1 MEIAIAIVT
10 LILLCILTLNA
21 LYFFI
26 SMIISDWRAN
36 KAAKELSNLFN
47 KLIEEKK
54 IEEKKAEKS
63 NNKTESI
70 DYSKMNII
78 DLKKIAQKKKIKGYY
93 KLSKDELLKVLRET
107 EILAK

>member
-1 MEIAIAIVT
+1 METAIAIIT
-10 LILLCILTLNA
+10 LILLCVLTLNA

-47 KLIEEKK
+47 KL

>member
-26 SMIISDWRAN
+26 SMIISDWKAN
-36 KAAKELSNLFN
+36 KAVKELSNLLN
-47 KLIEEKK
+47 KLMEEKK
-54 IEEKKAEKS
+54 M
-63 NNKTESI
+63 NKTTNI

-78 DLKKIAQKKKIKGYY
+78 ELKKIAQKKKIKGYY

-107 EILAK
+107 EILPE

>member
-1 MEIAIAIVT
+1 MGIAIAIVT

-26 SMIISDWRAN
+26 SMIISDWKAN

-54 IEEKKAEKS
+54 T
-63 NNKTESI
+63 NKTTNI

>member
-36 KAAKELSNLFN
+36 KTAKELSNLFN
-47 KLIEEKK
+47 KL

>member
-21 LYFFI
+21 SYFFI

-47 KLIEEKK
+47 KL

>member
-26 SMIISDWRAN
+26 SMIISDWKAN
-36 KAAKELSNLFN
+36 KAVKELSNLLN

-54 IEEKKAEKS
+54 T
-63 NNKTESI
+63 NKTTNI

>member
-26 SMIISDWRAN
+26 SMIISDWKAN
-36 KAAKELSNLFN
+36 KAAKELSNLLN
-47 KLIEEKK
+47 NLMEEKK
-54 IEEKKAEKS
+54 T
-63 NNKTESI
+63 NKTTNI

>member
-1 MEIAIAIVT
+1 
-10 LILLCILTLNA
+10 
-21 LYFFI
+21 
-26 SMIISDWRAN
+26 MIISDWRAN

-54 IEEKKAEKS
+54 SEKS
-63 NNKTESI
+63 NNKIESI

>member
-26 SMIISDWRAN
+26 SMIISDWKAN
-36 KAAKELSNLFN
+36 KAAKELSNLLN
-47 KLIEEKK
+47 KLMEEKK
-54 IEEKKAEKS
+54 T
-63 NNKTESI
+63 NKTTNI

-78 DLKKIAQKKKIKGYY
+78 DLKKIEKKKKIKGYY

>member
-26 SMIISDWRAN
+26 SMIISDWKAN
-36 KAAKELSNLFN
+36 KAVKELSNLLN
-47 KLIEEKK
+47 KLMEEKK
-54 IEEKKAEKS
+54 M
-63 NNKTESI
+63 NKTTNI

>member
-26 SMIISDWRAN
+26 SMIISDWKAN

-54 IEEKKAEKS
+54 TSLLQVQFQLCMEIKHGIYMEQVVIVIE
-63 NNKTESI
+63 T
-70 DYSKMNII
+70 
-78 DLKKIAQKKKIKGYY
+78 
-93 KLSKDELLKVLRET
+93 
-107 EILAK
+107 

>member
-1 MEIAIAIVT
+1 METAIAIVT

-54 IEEKKAEKS
+54 A
-63 NNKTESI
+63 NKMTNI

>member
-26 SMIISDWRAN
+26 SMIISDWKAN

-54 IEEKKAEKS
+54 T
-63 NNKTESI
+63 NKTTNI

>member
-26 SMIISDWRAN
+26 SMIISDWKAN
-36 KAAKELSNLFN
+36 KAAKELSNLLN
-47 KLIEEKK
+47 KLMEEKK
-54 IEEKKAEKS
+54 T
-63 NNKTESI
+63 NKTTNI

>member
-21 LYFFI
+21 LYFFV

-54 IEEKKAEKS
+54 SEKS
-63 NNKTESI
+63 NNKIESI

>member
-1 MEIAIAIVT
+1 MEITIAIVT

-26 SMIISDWRAN
+26 SMIISDWKAN

-54 IEEKKAEKS
+54 T
-63 NNKTESI
+63 NKTTNI

>member
-26 SMIISDWRAN
+26 SMIISDWKAN

-54 IEEKKAEKS
+54 T
-63 NNKTESI
+63 NKTTNI

-93 KLSKDELLKVLRET
+93 KLSKDELIKVLRET

>member
-26 SMIISDWRAN
+26 SMIISDWKAN
-36 KAAKELSNLFN
+36 KAAKELSNLLN
-47 KLIEEKK
+47 KLMEEKK
-54 IEEKKAEKS
+54 M
-63 NNKTESI
+63 NKTTNI

-78 DLKKIAQKKKIKGYY
+78 ELKKIAQKKKIKGYY

-107 EILAK
+107 EILPE

>member
-1 MEIAIAIVT
+1 METAIAIVT

-47 KLIEEKK
+47 KL

>member
-26 SMIISDWRAN
+26 SMIISDWKAN

-54 IEEKKAEKS
+54 T
-63 NNKTESI
+63 NKTTNI

-93 KLSKDELLKVLRET
+93 KLSNDELLKVLRET

>member
-1 MEIAIAIVT
+1 MKCT

-26 SMIISDWRAN
+26 SMIISDWKAN

-54 IEEKKAEKS
+54 T
-63 NNKTESI
+63 NKTTNI

>member
-1 MEIAIAIVT
+1 MEIAIAIVA

-26 SMIISDWRAN
+26 SMIISDWKAN
-36 KAAKELSNLFN
+36 KAAKELSNLLN
-47 KLIEEKK
+47 KLMEEKK
-54 IEEKKAEKS
+54 M
-63 NNKTESI
+63 NKTTNI

>member
-1 MEIAIAIVT
+1 MEIAIAIVN

-26 SMIISDWRAN
+26 SMIISDWKAN

-54 IEEKKAEKS
+54 T
-63 NNKTESI
+63 NKTTNI

>member
-1 MEIAIAIVT
+1 MGIAIAIVT

-47 KLIEEKK
+47 KL

>member
-1 MEIAIAIVT
+1 
-10 LILLCILTLNA
+10 
-21 LYFFI
+21 
-26 SMIISDWRAN
+26 MIISDWRAN

-47 KLIEEKK
+47 KL

>member
-47 KLIEEKK
+47 KL

>member
-1 MEIAIAIVT
+1 METAIAIVT

-36 KAAKELSNLFN
+36 KVAKELSNLFN
-47 KLIEEKK
+47 KL

>member
-1 MEIAIAIVT
+1 METAIAIVT

-47 KLIEEKK
+47 
-54 IEEKKAEKS
+54 
-63 NNKTESI
+63 NNERISGST
-70 DYSKMNII
+70 
-78 DLKKIAQKKKIKGYY
+78 L
-93 KLSKDELLKVLRET
+93 
-107 EILAK
+107 

>member
-1 MEIAIAIVT
+1 METAIAIVT

-26 SMIISDWRAN
+26 SMIISDWKAN

-54 IEEKKAEKS
+54 V
-63 NNKTESI
+63 NKTTNI

>member
-54 IEEKKAEKS
+54 TEKS

>member
-1 MEIAIAIVT
+1 MEIAIAMVT

-26 SMIISDWRAN
+26 SMIISDWKAN
-36 KAAKELSNLFN
+36 KAAKELSNLLN
-47 KLIEEKK
+47 KLMEEKK
-54 IEEKKAEKS
+54 M
-63 NNKTESI
+63 NKTTNI

>member
-26 SMIISDWRAN
+26 SMIISDWKAN
-36 KAAKELSNLFN
+36 KAAKELSNLLN
-47 KLIEEKK
+47 KLMEEKK
-54 IEEKKAEKS
+54 M
-63 NNKTESI
+63 NKTTNI

>member
-26 SMIISDWRAN
+26 SMIISDWKAN
-36 KAAKELSNLFN
+36 KAAKELSNLLN
-47 KLIEEKK
+47 KLMEEKK
-54 IEEKKAEKS
+54 I
-63 NNKTESI
+63 NKTTNI

-78 DLKKIAQKKKIKGYY
+78 ELKKIAQKKKIKGYY

-107 EILAK
+107 EILPE

>member
-1 MEIAIAIVT
+1 METAIAIVT

-47 KLIEEKK
+47 KL

-107 EILAK
+107 EILSK

>member
-26 SMIISDWRAN
+26 SMIISDWKAN
-36 KAAKELSNLFN
+36 KAVKELSNLLN
-47 KLIEEKK
+47 KLMEEKK
-54 IEEKKAEKS
+54 M
-63 NNKTESI
+63 NKTTNI

-78 DLKKIAQKKKIKGYY
+78 ELKKIAQKKKIKGYY